1 MCLIFVGKGH
11 GRKFFNSKISQSTV
25 SPSLYHEY
33 LSFSFAFQVLND
45 RLSQLKEEAMAK
57 VKELQVKL
65 IEMEYNVR
73 KEVSQ
78 EFAEQLTEIE
88 DKHM

>member
-1 MCLIFVGKGH
+1 M
-11 GRKFFNSKISQSTV
+11 
-25 SPSLYHEY
+25 
-33 LSFSFAFQVLND
+33 SFAFQVLND
-45 RLSQLKEEAMAK
+45 QLSQCKEEAMAK

>member
-1 MCLIFVGKGH
+1 MSLI
-11 GRKFFNSKISQSTV
+11 
-25 SPSLYHEY
+25 
-33 LSFSFAFQVLND
+33 SFAFQVLND
-45 RLSQLKEEAMAK
+45 QLSQFKEEAMAK

>member
-1 MCLIFVGKGH
+1 
-11 GRKFFNSKISQSTV
+11 
-25 SPSLYHEY
+25 
-33 LSFSFAFQVLND
+33 
-45 RLSQLKEEAMAK
+45 MAK
-57 VKELQVKL
+57 IKELRVKL
-65 IEMEYNVR
+65 IELEYNVR